1 MGAMFTVTESI
12 TIARPVDEVFAF
24 LADGRNRAKWD
35 TSVISEEL
43 TSPPPLGVGST
54 LHTRMRVM
62 SREVEFDWRVTR
74 FDSPR
79 RMAIESTAGM
89 LPTSFLLE
97 FTDAGEATG
106 VVATVAGEPRG
117 MLRLGEPMIA
127 ESVRATLA
135 TGLAR
140 AKRLLEERQR

>member
-1 MGAMFTVTESI
+1 
-12 TIARPVDEVFAF
+12 
-24 LADGRNRAKWD
+24 
-35 TSVISEEL
+35 VIFEEL

-54 LHTRMRVM
+54 LRTRMRVM

-89 LPTSFLLE
+89 LPTSFLLD
-97 FTDAGEATG
+97 FTDADEATG
-106 VVATVAGEPRG
+106 VAATVAGEPRG

-127 ESVRATLA
+127 ESVRTTLA